1 VVHDVGKP
9 KKRPSPWRSL
19 SPQERVVLVY
29 DADETQIVLIKSST
43 HEDESE
49 HYAADGNLG

>member
-1 VVHDVGKP
+1 VGKP